1 MSLHGDL
8 LEQAKH
14 LAKKETKRPKQASL
28 RRAVSAAYYALFHHL
43 IDASSRFAVRGGNR
57 EALRNAVT
65 RAFDHGEM
73 KKAAGSFAGGG
84 LPALLHPTVPTPPGV
99 PAELKRLAQA
109 FVELQQARHEA
120 DYDLTRAFTR
130 RDALDFVD
138 RTEQAFKDWRT
149 VEGTPA
155 GDAFLIALLL
165 RSKLDRR

>member
-14 LAKKETKRPKQASL
+14 LAKKESKRPRQASL
-28 RRAVSAAYYALFHHL
+28 RRAVLAAYYALFHRL
-43 IDASSRFAVRGGNR
+43 IDASSRFVVRSANR
-57 EALRNAVT
+57 EALRFAAT

-73 KKAAGSFAGGG
+73 KKAASSFASGT
-84 LPALLHPTVPTPPGV
+84 LPTLLQPTVPTPPGV
-99 PAELKRLAQA
+99 PPELKRLAHA
-109 FVELQQARHEA
+109 FIELQQARHEA

-138 RTEQAFKDWRT
+138 RAGQAFSDWET
-149 VEGTPA
+149 VDGSPA
-155 GDAFLIALLL
+155 GDAFMVALLL

>member
-1 MSLHGDL
+1 MPVLKSN
-8 LEQAKH
+8 
-14 LAKKETKRPKQASL
+14 
-28 RRAVSAAYYALFHHL
+28 RARHEGAARLVL
-43 IDASSRFAVRGGNR
+43 PVDP
-57 EALRNAVT
+57 
-65 RAFDHGEM
+65 FDRS
-73 KKAAGSFAGGG
+73 GS
-84 LPALLHPTVPTPPGV
+84 
-99 PAELKRLAQA
+99 KRLAHA